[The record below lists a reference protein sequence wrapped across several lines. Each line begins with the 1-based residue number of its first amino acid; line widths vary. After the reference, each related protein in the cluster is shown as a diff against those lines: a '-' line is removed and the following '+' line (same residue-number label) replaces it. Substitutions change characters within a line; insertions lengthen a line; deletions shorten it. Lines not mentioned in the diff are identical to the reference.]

1 MSLQPFT
8 QVSGQAAPLLA
19 ANVDTDVIMP
29 KQFLKGIDRQGLDRG
44 LFFDLRFLADGTPN
58 PEFVLNQPAW
68 QGASFLVV
76 GANFGCGSS
85 REHAVW
91 GLQQMGIRALIG
103 SSFAGI
109 FYDNCQRN
117 GVLLITLD
125 EAQVQRIGRLVSQP
139 ETALINVDLEAQQ
152 IRLADDEVIE
162 FQIDDLRK
170 TALLL
175 GLDAIGS
182 TLQRRQQIEAFEREH
197 LAANPWLA

>member
-29 KQFLKGIDRQGLDRG
+29 KQFLKGIDRKGLDRG
-44 LFFDLRFLADGTPN
+44 LFFDLRFLPDGTPN

-109 FYDNCQRN
+109 FFDNCQRN
-117 GVLLITLD
+117 GVLLITLED
-125 EAQVQRIGRLVSQP
+125 AQVQRIGRLVAEP
-139 ETALINVDLEAQQ
+139 ESAWISIDLEAQQ
-152 IRLADDEVIE
+152 IGLADGSVVD
-162 FQIDDLRK
+162 FQIDTLRK

-182 TLQRRQQIEAFEREH
+182 TLQRREQIKNFEREH
-197 LAANPWLA
+197 LANNPWLS